1 MTGCSSTLRASRA
14 LIASSLQIRWPG
26 VLRFA
31 NSASFLYSGDLLD
44 IKSDKSPDYEAFF
57 LNPFILIIKEVMM
70 KTIITLLALVAFAG
84 TAVAAEPQS
93 NAPAAKPAAA
103 SKFPNKGKVLEV
115 IDTSMYTYMQV
126 SSDNGPIWLAG
137 SKTTVAKGANIAY
150 PNGAV
155 MKDFH
160 SKSLNRTFDTIIF
173 LDKVEVLK
181 K

>member
-1 MTGCSSTLRASRA
+1 
-14 LIASSLQIRWPG
+14 
-26 VLRFA
+26 
-31 NSASFLYSGDLLD
+31 
-44 IKSDKSPDYEAFF
+44 
-57 LNPFILIIKEVMM
+57 M

-84 TAVAAEPQS
+84 TAFAAESQS

-103 SKFPNKGKVLEV
+103 GKYPNKGKVLDV

-126 SSDNGPIWLAG
+126 TSDNGPIWLAG
-137 SKTTVAKGANIAY
+137 SKATVAKGVNISY

-155 MKDFH
+155 MKNFH